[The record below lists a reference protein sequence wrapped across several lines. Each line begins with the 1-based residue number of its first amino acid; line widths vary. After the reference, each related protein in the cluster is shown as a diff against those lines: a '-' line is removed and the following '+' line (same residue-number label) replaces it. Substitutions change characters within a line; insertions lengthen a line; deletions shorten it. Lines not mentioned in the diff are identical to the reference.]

1 MKYDILL
8 HTLYVLL
15 IKIQPLAAA
24 RIKKPTKTFMLRH
37 HLRNYLAY
45 LPKKYR

>member
-1 MKYDILL
+1 MKYDVLL
-8 HTLYVLL
+8 HALCALL
-15 IKIQPLAAA
+15 IKVQPLAAA
-24 RIKKPTKTFMLRH
+24 RIKKPTMLRH